1 MTVFKKYLVVSVL
14 CFPSGAL
21 AQHVPDLSPYAISLM
36 ADVLIDELLIACRD
50 QKRPDW
56 LTRNECERLNRE
68 RERRLRTENSAQ
80 PTPKAQ

>member
-1 MTVFKKYLVVSVL
+1 MTAFKNYLVVSVL

-21 AQHVPDLSPYAISLM
+21 AQHVPDLSPYAIGLM
-36 ADVLIDELLIACRD
+36 ADVLVWRTPNSLSWP
-50 QKRPDW
+50 KRPDW
-56 LTRNECERLNRE
+56 LTRDECERLNKE